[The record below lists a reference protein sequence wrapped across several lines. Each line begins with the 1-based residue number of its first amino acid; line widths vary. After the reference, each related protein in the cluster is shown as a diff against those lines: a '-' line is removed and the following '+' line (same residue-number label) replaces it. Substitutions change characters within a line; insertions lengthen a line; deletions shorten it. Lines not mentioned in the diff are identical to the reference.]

1 MTTTAV
7 GHDAPTVALL
17 ARVDQHAAALA
28 DAVAAVAAVA
38 QLGPC
43 LPTFT
48 RTKLVERRAVRRAWI
63 AAADALDELL
73 VELSVQLVHAE
84 ASRRGLT

>member
-17 ARVDQHAAALA
+17 ALVDQQAAALA
-28 DAVAAVAAVA
+28 DAAAAVA
-38 QLGPC
+38 QLGSW

-63 AAADALDELL
+63 AAADRLDELHA
-73 VELSVQLVHAE
+73 ELSELLVHAE
-84 ASRRGLT
+84 AYRRGLT